1 MHFEVEVVAVRIPK
15 CLGAQV
21 QVGGT
26 QQGLFRRGKGVES
39 GKKQPIHAVA
49 AGPSRPVGLAGPM
62 GRMRSAAKLHSGR
75 GHTLGSE
82 GRVVGGVELG
92 KLAPQAQTAL
102 HQFGGLVEAPFAEG
116 FDFAQLAQ
124 GGVGIGSVAVE
135 LAKVPQNGW
144 SPTQKL
150 I

>member
-1 MHFEVEVVAVRIPK
+1 M
-15 CLGAQV
+15 
-21 QVGGT
+21 
-26 QQGLFRRGKGVES
+26 
-39 GKKQPIHAVA
+39 
-49 AGPSRPVGLAGPM
+49 
-62 GRMRSAAKLHSGR
+62 
-75 GHTLGSE
+75 
-82 GRVVGGVELG
+82 VGGVELG

-102 HQFGGLVEAPFAEG
+102 HQLGGLVEAPFAEG